1 MFFYQGALVEHGTTD
16 DVFNRPTHPDTERYV
31 TGRMG

>member
-1 MFFYQGALVEHGTTD
+1 VEHGTTD